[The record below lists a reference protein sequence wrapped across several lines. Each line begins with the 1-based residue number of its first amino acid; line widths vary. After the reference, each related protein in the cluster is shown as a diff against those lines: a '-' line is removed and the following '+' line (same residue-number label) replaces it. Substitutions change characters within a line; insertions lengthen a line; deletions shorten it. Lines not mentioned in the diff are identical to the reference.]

1 MFFFGG
7 SAACDC
13 LLSLT
18 FCFLCYEVSVLRF
31 KPFCVCVCVCA
42 FLFWHDICLSTE
54 AVYQTENAVPTLSL
68 SMGVDDLRQ

>member
-1 MFFFGG
+1 MAFLHLVIVC
-7 SAACDC
+7 SALHSLSFATRC
-13 LLSLT
+13 LFWDSNH
-18 FCFLCYEVSVLRF
+18 FVSV
-31 KPFCVCVCVCA
+31 